1 MLFLTL
7 DATLSNLHFVDM
19 QCVLLVCLVARGL
32 AALRDGVRDLVPL
45 APVVLPPCPAVMSA
59 GRLGRPPSLAVPPQ
73 NMQVFC
79 LDKQIRYVF
88 ALFKWNVLFLTLEAT
103 S

>member
-7 DATLSNLHFVDM
+7 DATSSNLHFVDM

-45 APVVLPPCPAVMSA
+45 APVVLSPRPAVMSP
-59 GRLGRPPSLAVPPQ
+59 GPLGLSGGPLSTAVPPQ
-73 NMQVFC
+73 DVQVFC
-79 LDKQIRYVF
+79 LDKQIIYVI
-88 ALFKWNVLFLTLEAT
+88 ALFKWNV
-103 S
+103 